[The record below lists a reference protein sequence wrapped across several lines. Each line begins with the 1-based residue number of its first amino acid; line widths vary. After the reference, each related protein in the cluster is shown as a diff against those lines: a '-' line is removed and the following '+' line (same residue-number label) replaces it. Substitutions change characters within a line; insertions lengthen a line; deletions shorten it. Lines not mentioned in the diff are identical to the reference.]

1 MVFPLHPGSIFPPL
15 IFLFSSRNTGFMTNM
30 LMHELISCPLFS
42 HRVFMLLEYINH
54 FDSSFLFFT
63 IFWDYLLVC
72 PLYGNTL
79 SVQGTDGPRFGGG
92 RAAPVVSICGHLSL
106 GRHSKRQPVGK
117 REVTT
122 RCSKKLPLSSLTHV
136 FTAEN
141 SSQPISTGGT
151 NPPIP
156 HASLAPSVT
165 SSPSLRLTLTSV
177 ATWFLL
183 CKCKK
188 TRGTKCDSLPHP
200 VLARHLHCSLP
211 YLRG

>member
-1 MVFPLHPGSIFPPL
+1 MVFYNNFFPFQMVFPLHPGSIFPPL
-15 IFLFSSRNTGFMTNM
+15 IFLFSSRNTGFMTKM

-42 HRVFMLLEYINH
+42 HRVFMLLECINH

-63 IFWDYLLVC
+63 MLLR
-72 PLYGNTL
+72 L
-79 SVQGTDGPRFGGG
+79 STGVSLIWKYPFGSATEGPRFGGG
-92 RAAPVVSICGHLSL
+92 RAAPAVSICGHLSL
-106 GRHSKRQPVGK
+106 GRDSKRQPVGK

-177 ATWFLL
+177 AT
-183 CKCKK
+183 
-188 TRGTKCDSLPHP
+188 
-200 VLARHLHCSLP
+200 
-211 YLRG
+211 